1 MPKLPKY
8 QEPRMI
14 YATWKEL
21 EVLRNKIQNTLH
33 LAFIVEIITTYRL
46 KLNRAHQQTL
56 YIML

>member
-1 MPKLPKY
+1 
-8 QEPRMI
+8 MI

-33 LAFIVEIITTYRL
+33 FVFIAEIITTYRL
-46 KLNRAHQQTL
+46 KLNRAHQKTL